1 MTILSKKII
10 CHNLSLY
17 FTHCKYQGQE
27 ENKCCLLVGKIMS
40 QGDHLG
46 DEAWRND
53 ALMQLGS
60 EANNVQQVKGDERDF
75 LC

>member
-1 MTILSKKII
+1 
-10 CHNLSLY
+10 
-17 FTHCKYQGQE
+17 
-27 ENKCCLLVGKIMS
+27 MS